1 MFEQFQSDMAIAQKL
16 ESIVKEIDYLE
27 SQPWFKN

>member
-1 MFEQFQSDMAIAQKL
+1 MAITQKL

>member
-1 MFEQFQSDMAIAQKL
+1 MFEQFQSDMVITKKM
-16 ESIVKEIDYLE
+16 EIIVKEIDYLE

>member
-1 MFEQFQSDMAIAQKL
+1 MFEQFQSDMVIAKKM

>member
-1 MFEQFQSDMAIAQKL
+1 VITKKMEI
-16 ESIVKEIDYLE
+16 IVKEIDYLE